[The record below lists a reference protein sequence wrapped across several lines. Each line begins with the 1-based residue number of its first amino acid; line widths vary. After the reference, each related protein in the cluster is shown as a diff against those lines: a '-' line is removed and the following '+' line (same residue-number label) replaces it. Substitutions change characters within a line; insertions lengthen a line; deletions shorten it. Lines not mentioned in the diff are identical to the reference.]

1 MGNAKTVSVLFCL
14 FLLFSC
20 LTFTDA
26 FFGRRNVGKRSGVN
40 KVGYLQSYSIIIIF
54 CHQDAVPRYYRS
66 RRIDGIHKLAVV

>member
-14 FLLFSC
+14 FFLFSC

-40 KVGYLQSYSIIIIF
+40 KVGYLQSYSILFFFVIKMQYHVTI
-54 CHQDAVPRYYRS
+54 
-66 RRIDGIHKLAVV
+66 VVDVLMESTN

>member
-14 FLLFSC
+14 FFLFSC

-26 FFGRRNVGKRSGVN
+26 FFGGGNVGKRSGVN

-66 RRIDGIHKLAVV
+66 RRIDGIHKLEVV

>member
-14 FLLFSC
+14 FFLFSC

-26 FFGRRNVGKRSGVN
+26 FYGTGGVGKRSGVN
-40 KVGYLQSYSIIIIF
+40 KVGYLQSYSIIFF
-54 CHQDAVPRYYRS
+54 CDQDAVPRYYRS